1 MYQWSQAPLPYS
13 WTDDSQ
19 FRTQS
24 HFPIMDTIT
33 FRYLISLTISEGLD
47 IRLIDVVA
55 TYLYGFIDIDIYM
68 KILEGFKLLEND

>member
-33 FRYLISLTISEGLD
+33 FRYLISLIVSKRLD
-47 IRLIDVVA
+47 MCLMDVIP
-55 TYLYGFIDIDIYM
+55 TYLYGSIDTNIYM
-68 KILEGFKLLEND
+68 KIP